1 MVEKIHL
8 FLSKI
13 KMKNQDLISALITE
27 GLLTQEDASRVLREA
42 ESVKKTAEE
51 VIYSESLVSEDDV
64 AKIKS
69 KILKIPYKKID
80 VSSVSESL
88 IKLIPFDNARS
99 FKMIPMSRTQD
110 MIVVGMVNPDDSQAQ
125 QALKFLASREKV
137 NLGVYIVTPSDV
149 YAVINRYNP
158 ISDEIKE
165 ALDFLKNEKGAEEF
179 KAFQKIIKLDEADS
193 SKKDIDA
200 PIIRIVSG
208 LLKEA
213 VGVKA
218 SDIHIEPGRLKT
230 RIRFRLNGEL
240 EEYTSFP
247 PELSQAIVSRIK
259 ILSNM
264 KLDETRVPQDG
275 RFRTMIFEK
284 EIDFRVSTFPTPNG
298 EKVALRVLDSATGLK
313 NLGDLGIVGQS
324 FDILNRAIARAYG
337 MVLLTGPTGS
347 GKTTTLYALM
357 KILNKENVNVISLE
371 DPVEYTIDGINQS
384 QIKPE
389 IGYNFASGL
398 REILRQ
404 DPDILM
410 VGEIRDKETADLA
423 VNAALTGHV
432 LLSTLHT
439 NNAVG
444 VIPRLIDLG
453 VSSYLLPSAISAMA
467 GQRLIP
473 KLCDTCKVASD
484 PAPEVLKVIKSE
496 LALVQNLA
504 QMKEPFKVYKAPGC
518 KVCKNKGIVGRVA
531 IFEVFEM
538 TKELSQVLSEKNFS
552 ENDILKEA
560 LRQGMISLRQDGVI
574 KALQGLVSIEDVL
587 SETEKI

>member
-1 MVEKIHL
+1 
-8 FLSKI
+8 
-13 KMKNQDLISALITE
+13 MKNQDLISALVTE
-27 GLLTQEDASRVLREA
+27 GLLTQEDGSRVLREA
-42 ESVKKTAEE
+42 DSVKKTAEE
-51 VIYSESLVSEDDV
+51 VIYSDNLVSEDDV

-69 KILKIPYKKID
+69 RILKIPFKKID
-80 VSSVSESL
+80 VASISEDL
-88 IKLIPFDNARS
+88 VKLIPFDNARS
-99 FKMIPMSRTQD
+99 FKMTPMSRTQD
-110 MIVVGMVNPDDSQAQ
+110 MIVVGMVNPDDTQAQ

-149 YAVINRYNP
+149 YAVINKYNP

-165 ALDFLKNEKGAEEF
+165 ALSFLKSEKGADEF
-179 KAFQKIIKLDEADS
+179 KSFQKIIKLDEAS
-193 SKKDIDA
+193 SSNKEIGA

-213 VGVKA
+213 VGAKA

-230 RIRFRLNGEL
+230 RVRFRLNGNL

-247 PELSQAIVSRIK
+247 PELSQAIVSRVK
-259 ILSNM
+259 ILSSL
-264 KLDETRVPQDG
+264 KLDETRIPQDG

-313 NLGDLGIVGQS
+313 NLEDLGIVGQS
-324 FDILNRAIARAYG
+324 SEILRRAIERAYG

-357 KILNKENVNVISLE
+357 KILNKENVNVMSLE
-371 DPVEYTIDGINQS
+371 DPVEYTIEGINQS

-389 IGYNFASGL
+389 IGYSFASGL

-423 VNAALTGHV
+423 VNAALTGHI

-453 VSSYLLPSAISAMA
+453 VSGYLLPSAISAMA
-467 GQRLIP
+467 GQRLIS
-473 KLCDTCKVASD
+473 KLCDNCKTSHD
-484 PAPEVLKVIKSE
+484 PSPEILNVIKKE
-496 LALVQNLA
+496 LSSIQSKF
-504 QMKEPFKVYKAPGC
+504 QIKEPFKVYKANGC

-538 TKELSQVLSEKNFS
+538 TKELSQILAGKNFS
-552 ENDILKEA
+552 ENDISKEA
-560 LRQGMISLRQDGVI
+560 ERQGMVSLRQDGII
-574 KALQGLVSIEDVL
+574 KALQGLVSIEDVI
-587 SETEKI
+587 SETEVV